1 MGARWSHLD
10 LWLDPDM
17 DPDREESRTLSFG
30 LKSRESGLLLRWGR
44 EWRQVLG
51 GRSEI
56 QLQCYEDLSQTA
68 GGDFPGGPSG

>member
-56 QLQCYEDLSQTA
+56 QLQRYEDLSQTA

>member
-17 DPDREESRTLSFG
+17 DPEREESRRTLSFG
-30 LKSRESGLLLRWGR
+30 LKSRETGLLLRWER

-56 QLQCYEDLSQTA
+56 QLQCYEDLSNSWSRL
-68 GGDFPGGPSG
+68 PWWSSG